1 MAARRSGPP
10 CGARALSTAAVAVPR
25 RRWTV
30 LLATVVL
37 VCAGLR
43 LGVWQMQRAHQKEAL
58 QTAIDSRALLPP
70 LAQADLARTPAD
82 AAGQHYRR
90 TLLRGRWLAA
100 ATVYL
105 DNRQIAGRPGFFV
118 VTPLVWNGGAVA
130 VQRGWVARDNDVRS
144 RLPALDTPAGE
155 VEVHGRIAPPPARL
169 YEFSGAASG
178 PIRQNLDLAGY
189 AREAGVALL
198 PLSVLQDDA
207 PGTAPDGL
215 LRRWPR
221 PAVDVQKHYGYAFQ
235 WFALAALTAGLHVWF
250 RFLRP
255 RRRRALRHQG

>member
-1 MAARRSGPP
+1 MNAA
-10 CGARALSTAAVAVPR
+10 AADTPR
-25 RRWTV
+25 RRWLA
-30 LLATVVL
+30 LLASVL
-37 VCAGLR
+37 VFAVAVR
-43 LGVWQMQRAHQKEAL
+43 LGVWQLQRAAQKEAL
-58 QTAIDSRALLPP
+58 QTAIDARGPLPP
-70 LAQADLARTPAD
+70 LPQAELARTPAD

-90 TLLRGRWLAA
+90 TVLRGHWLDA

-130 VQRGWVARDNDVRS
+130 VQRGWVARDNDVRA
-144 RLPALDTPAGE
+144 RLPALDTPAVE
-155 VEVHGRIAPPPARL
+155 VEVQGRIAPPPARL
-169 YEFSGAASG
+169 YEFSAAASG

-189 AREAGVALL
+189 ARETGVALL
-198 PLSVLQDDA
+198 PLSVLQDDV
-207 PGTAPDGL
+207 PGAAPDGL

-255 RRRRALRHQG
+255 RRRRALRAAR